1 MSLPPPILP
10 SQPPKFDYSAAL
22 RAKDAI
28 QTTRVRFIH
37 LVETRI
43 ALGARAVEKWEGEF
57 RKQFDA
63 EQSHGLRLVAI
74 ANEGLIVLD
83 TQISDAIEHARYRD
97 LAYAFAMDQYNV
109 QQQAYI
115 ESVHA
120 ERIGA
125 R

>member
-1 MSLPPPILP
+1 M
-10 SQPPKFDYSAAL
+10 

-28 QTTRVRFIH
+28 QTTRVRFVRV
-37 LVETRI
+37 VEARLS
-43 ALGARAVEKWEGEF
+43 LGARAVEKWEGEF
-57 RKQFDA
+57 RKQFDS
-63 EQSHGLRLVAI
+63 EQSHGLQLVAV
-74 ANEGLIVLD
+74 ASDGLIVLD
-83 TQISDAIEHARYRD
+83 SQISDAIEHARYRD
-97 LAYAFAMDQYNV
+97 LAYAFAVDQYNM